1 MAKALNGLTE
11 STPVG
16 TVIGV
21 KGAKVLA
28 DARGV
33 HTVGALVDYLPRRY
47 LDPGSLSA
55 QTELVEGMDVIIV
68 AEVRSATARQMRQ
81 RRQRMLTATV
91 TDGRTTFEVTFFNAY
106 GHERKLVPGRRV
118 VLAGTLSRYNGR
130 WQLAHPDYE
139 LLGVD
144 GARPDDEAL
153 DAFANHLMPLY
164 SAAGSLYSWKIR
176 DAIRLALDSLADVRD
191 PLPAAVRAARALPG
205 RREALELV
213 HRPRTRADVTAGL
226 HRFRYDEAFTL
237 QTVLA
242 QRRHAVRGV
251 RTTPR
256 PRRSGALLDAF
267 DARLPFELTAGQRE
281 VGAVLEAELADDRPM
296 HRLLQGEVGSGKTVV
311 ALRAML
317 AVIDAG
323 GQAAL
328 LAPTEVLAM
337 QHHRSISAMLGDLA
351 LGGQLGGAPNATRVA
366 VLTGS
371 QSATERRAAL
381 NDAVTGD
388 AGIVIGTHALIQDAV
403 EFHDLGLV
411 VIDEQHRFGVEQ
423 RDALRG
429 KSAHPPHMLVM
440 TATPIPRTV
449 AMTVFGDMETSVL
462 TELPAGRSPI
472 ATYVVHDA
480 LPSWVERT
488 WARVAEEVAKGHQV
502 YVVCPRIG
510 EPGADPGQIDWTARG
525 GPAGIDG
532 TDGADLVGPEPDA
545 DGESDRRP
553 MAGVYDTYA
562 ALGEQPQVAG
572 LRLGMLHGR
581 MPADEKDAV
590 MTAFQRGEVD
600 VLVATTVIEV
610 GVDVPN
616 ATVMVIMDADRF
628 GVSQLQQLRGRVGR
642 GAAPGLCLLM
652 TSLAPVDTG
661 TAAARSATPPAPGAQ
676 GGGPPSALRRLQAVA
691 STTDGLEL
699 ARLDLESRREGD
711 ILGARQSGRRSQL
724 RVLRIL
730 RDEQIIAEARQDAFA
745 LVDADPDLAGYPAL
759 AERVAA
765 ALDDEQAAYLER
777 G

>member
-1 MAKALNGLTE
+1 MPKPPIGLTE
-11 STPVG
+11 SAPVG
-16 TVIGV
+16 SVIGA

-28 DARGV
+28 DSRGI

-47 LDPGSLSA
+47 LEPGSLSA
-55 QTELVEGMDVIIV
+55 QGELVEGMDVIIV
-68 AEVRSATARQMRQ
+68 AEVLTATSRQMRQ
-81 RRQRMLTATV
+81 RRQRMLTASV
-91 TDGRTTFEVTFFNAY
+91 TDGRTTFDVTFFNAY

-118 VLAGTLSRYNGR
+118 VLAGTLGRYNHR

-139 LLGVD
+139 LLGID

-176 DAIRLALDSLADVRD
+176 DAVRLALDSLGEVRD
-191 PLPAAVRAARALPG
+191 PLPDALRAARRLPG

-213 HRPRTRADVTAGL
+213 HRPRTHADVSRGL

-237 QTVLA
+237 QTILA

-251 RTTPR
+251 RTTAR
-256 PRRSGALLDAF
+256 PRRSGGLLDAF
-267 DARLPFELTAGQRE
+267 DARLPFVLTAGQQE
-281 VGAVLEAELADDRPM
+281 VGAALEAELSDERPM
-296 HRLLQGEVGSGKTVV
+296 HRLLQGEVGSGKTIV

-351 LGGQLGGAPNATRVA
+351 LGGQLGAAPHATRVA
-366 VLTGS
+366 LLTGS
-371 QSATERRAAL
+371 QSSSDRRAAL
-381 NDAVTGD
+381 NDAVTGE

-429 KSAHPPHMLVM
+429 KSSHPPHMLVM

-480 LPSWVERT
+480 LPTWVERT

-510 EPGADPGQIDWTARG
+510 EPGAAAGHIDWTARG
-525 GPAGIDG
+525 GDDG
-532 TDGADLVGPEPDA
+532 ADGADLVGPEPEP
-545 DGESDRRP
+545 DGEPDRRP
-553 MAGVYDTYA
+553 MAGVHDTYA
-562 ALGEQPQVAG
+562 ALTEQPQLAG

-581 MPADEKDAV
+581 MPADDKDAV
-590 MTAFQRGEVD
+590 MTAFQRGEID
-600 VLVATTVIEV
+600 ILVATTVIEV

-616 ATVMVIMDADRF
+616 ATVMVVKDADRF
-628 GVSQLQQLRGRVGR
+628 GVSQLHQLRGRVGR

-652 TSLAPVDTG
+652 TSLEPTEGG
-661 TAAARSATPPAPGAQ
+661 TDAAVG
-676 GGGPPSALRRLQAVA
+676 RLHAVA
-691 STTDGLEL
+691 ATTDGLEL
-699 ARLDLESRREGD
+699 ARVDLESRREGD

-730 RDEQIIAEARQDAFA
+730 RDEQIIADARQDAFA
-745 LVDADPDLAGYPAL
+745 LVEADPELAGYPAL